1 MRGVGVSLTLR
12 DASGA
17 EIACTWWPQS
27 MPARTPEPENG
38 KVYSLRNGLRVAH
51 HTAQSQSRTTHVQ
64 DIYILC
70 DRVSVLEELAHE
82 DANFPPFLRGQALAP
97 SELLG
102 KFIDHHYEV
111 MATVFKVDPVQRHYN
126 TVSCKES
133 EKQDVYLG
141 DSSGTATDARCT
153 VYKITGFRPFEVGQV
168 VAMREV
174 SLVAVTVSE
183 IHLSVLAGHTARS
196 L

>member
-1 MRGVGVSLTLR
+1 MSLTLR

-27 MPARTPEPENG
+27 MPVPTPQPENG
-38 KVYSLRNGLRVAH
+38 QVYGVYNGLRVAH
-51 HTAQSQSRTTHVQ
+51 HTPQSQSRTTHIQ

-70 DRVSVLEELAHE
+70 DRVSVLEELVNE
-82 DANFPPFLRGQALAP
+82 DAYFPPFLRGQALAP

-102 KFIDHHYEV
+102 KFIDHQYEV
-111 MATVFKVDPVQRHYN
+111 RGTVFKVDPVQPHYN
-126 TVSCKES
+126 TVSRKMS
-133 EKQDVYLG
+133 EKQEVYLR
-141 DSSGTATDARCT
+141 DSSGTATGARCTVCCT

-174 SLVAVTVSE
+174 SLVAVTVSK
-183 IHLSVLAGHTARS
+183 IQLSVLAGHTARS